1 VGHLK
6 VALTDVADEEMRDL
20 SNLLLTADVSILDAV
35 AAIDRNERGI
45 VLVVDGERRLLD
57 TVTDG
62 DIRRAMLAGIAFD
75 MPIGH
80 LASRRQHS
88 PYPSPV
94 TAPVDADSAALLRL
108 MNAQKLR
115 HLPLL
120 DPDGRVVDLVM
131 LEDLVAPA
139 TAGLQAVVMAG
150 GYGSRLRPLT
160 NELPKPMLPVG
171 GKPVLEITLAKL
183 QQAGVRRVNVATFFR
198 PEKIEE
204 YFGNGERFGI
214 ELSYIREGSP
224 LGTAGALG
232 LIDRPSDRLL
242 VINGDILTD
251 LDFRALLAFH
261 VEHAADLTMAV
272 RRYETEVPYGVVECD
287 GPRVT
292 SLTEKPSL
300 DLMVNAGIYLL
311 EPRVFDHIEMGA
323 PLNMTELIDRVI
335 KAGQA
340 VVSFPIREYWLDI
353 GHHEDY
359 ARAQTDAAAPAGQRR
374 PA

>member
-1 VGHLK
+1 
-6 VALTDVADEEMRDL
+6 MRDL

-75 MPIGH
+75 TPIGQ
-80 LASRRQHS
+80 LASRRRHS
-88 PYPSPV
+88 PYPAPV
-94 TAPVDADSAALLRL
+94 TAPVDADRAALLLL

-120 DPDGRVVDLVM
+120 DRDGRVVDLVV
-131 LEDLVAPA
+131 LEDLVAPVPS
-139 TAGLQAVVMAG
+139 GLQAVVMAG

-204 YFGNGERFGI
+204 YFGNGERFGV
-214 ELSYIREGSP
+214 ELTYIREGSP

-232 LIDRPSDRLL
+232 LIERPSDRLL

-261 VEHAADLTMAV
+261 VEHGADLTMAV

-300 DLMVNAGIYLL
+300 NLLVNAGIYLL
-311 EPRVFDHIEMGA
+311 EPRVFEHIETGV
-323 PLNMTELIDRVI
+323 PLNMTDLIDRVI
-335 KAGQA
+335 KAGQS

-353 GHHEDY
+353 GHHDDY
-359 ARAQTDAAAPAGQRR
+359 ARAQTDAAVPPPIDEAQDVPTVGRGTGQRR